1 MITRITGQTQMR
13 EAQRNLQ
20 DNMAQLSR
28 LQEQASTLKAINRP
42 SDDPTAA
49 ASALAVRTEQ
59 AAVVQYSRNAGNGND
74 WLTTLDSTLSATTA
88 IMNRVRD
95 LTVQGANDGALS
107 PTAKQALA
115 VELDGLR
122 EDLLTQANTSYLGRT
137 LFAGNSDAGVAF
149 RDEGGLMTFQ
159 GNSDSAVTRRI
170 STDVAVRVD
179 ADGGAVFGNGET
191 SVFALIDKISA
202 TLRSGD
208 GSAGQ
213 YLGEIDTRM
222 ALITGEHAVI
232 GARQNQMDRAQQS
245 LLAQVGTLESRR
257 SSIEDIDLGEVILD
271 LKLQETSYQ
280 AALAVTARVLQPT
293 LMDFLS

>member
-13 EAQRNLQ
+13 QAQRNLQ
-20 DNMAQLSR
+20 ENMAQLSR

-49 ASALAVRTEQ
+49 ASALAVRVEQ

-95 LTVQGANDGALS
+95 LTVQGANEGALS
-107 PTAKQALA
+107 PTAKEALA

-137 LFAGNSDAGVAF
+137 VFAGNSDAGVAF
-149 RDEGGLMTFQ
+149 AENALGVLQFQ
-159 GNSDSAVTRRI
+159 GTSDSSVTRRI

-179 ADGGAVFGNGET
+179 ADGGAVFGDEDG
-191 SVFALIDKISA
+191 SVFALIDTISA
-202 TLRSGD
+202 ALRSG
-208 GSAGQ
+208 AGVSD
-213 YLGEIDTRM
+213 YLGDIDSRM